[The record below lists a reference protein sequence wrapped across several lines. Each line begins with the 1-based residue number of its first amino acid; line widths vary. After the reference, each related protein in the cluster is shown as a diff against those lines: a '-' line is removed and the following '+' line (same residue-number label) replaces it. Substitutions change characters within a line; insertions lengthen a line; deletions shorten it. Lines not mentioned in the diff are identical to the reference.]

1 MTFLFPY
8 TVACEISSPED
19 LANDRRVI
27 TGYAPAS
34 SFLELDDNENV
45 REYILEAYGK
55 QRIKPTL
62 VHQKIRSTLLNET
75 DKFSI
80 LNSGITIVARSSR
93 YGREK
98 DALHLE
104 QASIIN
110 GSQTRGEL
118 RRYVEAARNSGE
130 ALVVPSVFFQ
140 IIVTQDEDL
149 VAEISIARN
158 FQNDVKPISIVGRL
172 GHLDELQASLMRY
185 DSSWKLRM
193 SETDLASG
201 GYVDTEKLIQIMFAL
216 MPADLAAQYMDNKPN
231 AYSQK
236 TRCLKMFQVIYENR
250 KADEHKEAYKY
261 FLDIAPKAWELY
273 LEWKS
278 HAAFKA
284 SGIHAIEREGMTI
297 VDIPDGIVFPVIA
310 SFSVFVKLGT
320 REGKEVYK
328 LTIPSKLEVK
338 ELVATVKQVYQEIAR
353 RSPQAM
359 GKSKACYS
367 SLLRVT
373 SIYARLT

>member
-1 MTFLFPY
+1 MSYLFPF
-8 TVACEISSPED
+8 TVCCEVSSPED
-19 LANDRRVI
+19 KAVNRRVL

-45 REYILEAYGK
+45 REYILEAQGK

-62 VHQKIRSTLLNET
+62 VHQKIRNTLLNET

-80 LNSGITIVARSSR
+80 LNSGITLVSRSAR
-93 YGREK
+93 YGREV
-98 DALHLE
+98 DVLHLE

-118 RRYVEAARNSGE
+118 RRYVEAARHSGE
-130 ALVVPSVFFQ
+130 PLVVPSVFFQ
-140 IIVTQDEDL
+140 LIVTDDEDL

-172 GHLDELQASLMRY
+172 GHLDQLQASLMMVNPL
-185 DSSWKLRM
+185 WKLRM

-201 GYVDTEKLIQIMFAL
+201 GYVDTEKLIQIVFAL
-216 MPADLAAQYMDNKPN
+216 MPEELAADYVDNKAN

-236 TRCLKMFQVIYENR
+236 TRCLKMFQTIFENR
-250 KADEHKEAYKY
+250 KTDEHREAYKY
-261 FLDIAPKAWELY
+261 FIDIAPTAWGLY
-273 LEWKS
+273 IEWKS
-278 HAAFKA
+278 HDAFKS
-284 SGIHAIEREGMTI
+284 SGIHSIERDGTTI
-297 VDIPDGIVFPVIA
+297 VEIPDGIVFPIIA
-310 SFSVFVKLGT
+310 SLSVFVRKGT
-320 REGKEVYK
+320 RDGTSVYK
-328 LTIPSKLEVK
+328 LTIPSRLEARD
-338 ELVATVKQVYQEIAR
+338 LVAAAKQVYQEIAR

-373 SIYARLT
+373 SIYARLS